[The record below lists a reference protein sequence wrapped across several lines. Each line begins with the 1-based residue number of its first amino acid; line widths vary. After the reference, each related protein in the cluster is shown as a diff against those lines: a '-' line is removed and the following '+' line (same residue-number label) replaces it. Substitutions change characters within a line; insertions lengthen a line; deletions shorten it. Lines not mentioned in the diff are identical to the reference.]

1 MIKGKELLGKNIVT
15 IDTGQRVETV
25 HDLVFDP
32 QANQLLGLIVEE
44 GGWFRAAKAV
54 RFESVRSFGEDAIMI
69 ADQSAIIRAKDD
81 DRLARVM
88 DADLNLIGLTL
99 LTESG
104 QKLGRIVDV
113 YFDERTGRVEGYEAT
128 GGFLSDLSQGRT
140 FIPGP
145 ADIQIGTDAAIVPTH
160 VVAAM
165 NAQRKGGIVGAFQD
179 ARDNVRDSVQDA
191 AGAVKGSYEHAAQD
205 VREGVTGLGAAVR
218 EQVTGQGQA
227 YVVGK
232 QASHEIVAED
242 GTVIVRAG
250 ETITPLHAEVAEWH
264 GKLGALGAAAT
275 GGAVA
280 GAYREAADTARQGL
294 QTAGSNVRENLE
306 DLSQASRV
314 RQKEYVTGRTVG
326 YDVNL
331 PDGDVLIRQGE
342 TITPAHA
349 DRAEADGLLAALIT
363 AATTA
368 SVSRAYSSTVNRIQG
383 DRPAAEPGPDDR
395 PE

>member
-69 ADQSAIIRAKDD
+69 PDQSAIIRAKDD

-179 ARDNVRDSVQDA
+179 ARDNVHDSVQDA

-242 GTVIVRAG
+242 GTVIVRTG

-275 GGAVA
+275 GGAAA
-280 GAYREAADTARQGL
+280 GAYRDAADTARQGL
-294 QTAGSNVRENLE
+294 QTASSNFRENLE

-314 RQKEYVTGRTVG
+314 RQKEYVTGRTAG

-331 PDGDVLIRQGE
+331 PDGGLLVRQGE

-383 DRPAAEPGPDDR
+383 DRTAPEPGPDDR